1 MRSLCSSYVYLYFIV
16 MVLLITLIAKGKS
29 LAPYQPKCSQNICQ
43 NLPSHLNFPTC
54 HQEACN
60 NSANISQKR
69 TDFCLDGCNNFK
81 KAIEDNPVDGCS
93 MFCNVTQLENSF
105 AWKNDVERL
114 PILSCVYGCEK
125 AMKNFVS
132 HILSEIQNIVPPQVL
147 RKNGHHS
154 YNNETSETITFGK
167 NIENDISGKLIAIG
181 DI

>member
-1 MRSLCSSYVYLYFIV
+1 

-29 LAPYQPKCSQNICQ
+29 LAPYQPQCSQNICQ
-43 NLPSHLNFPTC
+43 NLPSHLNFSTC
-54 HQEACN
+54 HQEACS
-60 NSANISQKR
+60 NSATILQKR

-81 KAIEDNPVDGCS
+81 KAIEDNREDGCS
-93 MFCNVTQLENSF
+93 IFCNVTQLDNSF
-105 AWKNDVERL
+105 TWKNDVERL

-147 RKNGHHS
+147 RKNGYQN

-167 NIENDISGKLIAIG
+167 NIENDISGKLIAIR